1 MCPSPVSGGMGFAPA
16 PEAPDP
22 VPARTGGAL
31 KPCRGR
37 APELPSGAL
46 ESPRRGHGSRVA
58 RGLLQ
63 PPSTGSSGTGH
74 DAAAPQPA
82 PPPASCS
89 AAPPQHDRLARSEAT
104 RRRRSA
110 QATRASRRSSCTCSG
125 SRCKL
130 RLAASGV
137 LRISRRRGKGL
148 RGHGGLGRLI
158 FCTCFQAPTP
168 ASPASFATA
177 QDGRSDSPPTR
188 RCSPANPC
196 CLSQQRRRQRKRS
209 R

>member
-63 PPSTGSSGTGH
+63 PPSTGSGEPEH
-74 DAAAPQPA
+74 DATPEQLA

-89 AAPPQHDRLARSEAT
+89 AAPQQHGRLARSEAT

-110 QATRASRRSSCTCSG
+110 EATKLTPPIELYLQWITLGAQIGGLRSATDKQEARAGVAWAWGARPAYLLYMLPSALQAGTSQLRHGPGRP
-125 SRCKL
+125 L
-130 RLAASGV
+130 RLASDAAM
-137 LRISRRRGKGL
+137 
-148 RGHGGLGRLI
+148 
-158 FCTCFQAPTP
+158 FTC
-168 ASPASFATA
+168 
-177 QDGRSDSPPTR
+177 
-188 RCSPANPC
+188 
-196 CLSQQRRRQRKRS
+196 
-209 R
+209 

>member
-1 MCPSPVSGGMGFAPA
+1 MCPSPVSGGMGFAPV

-22 VPARTGGAL
+22 APARTEGTL

-63 PPSTGSSGTGH
+63 PPSTGSGEPEH
-74 DAAAPQPA
+74 AATPEQLA

-89 AAPPQHDRLARSEAT
+89 AAPQQYGRLARSEAT

-110 QATRASRRSSCTCSG
+110 EATKLTPPIELYLQWITLGAQIGGLRSATDKQEARAGVAWAWGARPAYLLYMLPSALQAGTSQLRHGPGRP
-125 SRCKL
+125 L
-130 RLAASGV
+130 RLASDAAM
-137 LRISRRRGKGL
+137 
-148 RGHGGLGRLI
+148 
-158 FCTCFQAPTP
+158 FTC
-168 ASPASFATA
+168 
-177 QDGRSDSPPTR
+177 
-188 RCSPANPC
+188 
-196 CLSQQRRRQRKRS
+196 
-209 R
+209 